1 MSATKILSKYLAVK
15 KNISIFI
22 KVLDRIDEGDEK
34 NQIIYELC
42 VDLKNKK
49 SIKSCYLKLVNN
61 EYMYGSPAFETV
73 TLIQREQDDFITTPA
88 EVEEGV
94 LECHCGSKK
103 TISFTLQT
111 RSGDEATSVWARCVE
126 CGKKWQA

>member
-1 MSATKILSKYLAVK
+1 MSTTNILSKYLKVE
-15 KNISIFI
+15 KNIKIFS
-22 KVLDRIDEGDEK
+22 KLLDSLETDKE
-34 NQIIYELC
+34 QILYELC

-49 SIKSCYLKLVNN
+49 SIKNCYTKLVNN
-61 EYMYGSPAFETV
+61 EYMFGSEAFKHV
-73 TLIQREQDDFITTPA
+73 SLIQREQDEFITSPT